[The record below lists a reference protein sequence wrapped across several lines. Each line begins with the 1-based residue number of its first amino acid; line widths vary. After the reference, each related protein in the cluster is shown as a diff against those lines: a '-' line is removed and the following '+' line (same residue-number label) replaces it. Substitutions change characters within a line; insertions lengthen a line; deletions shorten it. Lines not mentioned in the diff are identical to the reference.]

1 MGVHTVLYYFC
12 AKIQNEVKTSKR
24 WKYLGMLTGLYLCA
38 CMPESLSAADGKSYC
53 FRVYLKDK
61 GVKAPGRTDARLY
74 LSAESVERRTKRGV
88 ELSVSDIPVSPG
100 YIRTVGAAG
109 GQIIT
114 QSKWMNTVVIEH
126 TDSLIADRLKAL
138 PIVDSVRC
146 VWHGRNRLQQVD
158 CPDDTGV
165 FESYDTVSQA
175 YYGHATTQIEI
186 LNGVRLHEAG
196 RQGKGMRIAVIDAGF
211 LHVDKIA
218 AFTSTDII
226 GTRNMSFPGNS
237 VFCEDDHGTKV
248 LSCMAANL
256 PGVMVGTAPDASY
269 LLIKSEDT
277 RGEYPIEED
286 FYAAALEYADSV
298 GVDLITCSLGYFQF
312 DTEPVY
318 TRADL
323 NGRTAFITRVAE
335 EAARKGM
342 LIICSAGNEGKN
354 EWQKIT
360 FPADAP
366 NILTVGAVTTEKTKS
381 AFSSTGLTADYRVKP
396 DVVALGTNVCVINA
410 AGRLQWVD
418 GTSFSTPTLA
428 GLCAC
433 LWQSLSWLKNKELID
448 LIRQTASRSKH
459 PDAEL
464 GYGVPDMYK
473 AYRKEMNELL

>member
-24 WKYLGMLTGLYLCA
+24 WKYLGMLTGLYLCT

-88 ELSVSDIPVSPG
+88 ELSVSDIPISPG
-100 YIRTVGAAG
+100 YIRTVGATG

-196 RQGKGMRIAVIDAGF
+196 RQGKGMQRLLRPILSEHATC
-211 LHVDKIA
+211 L
-218 AFTSTDII
+218 
-226 GTRNMSFPGNS
+226 FPG
-237 VFCEDDHGTKV
+237 
-248 LSCMAANL
+248 
-256 PGVMVGTAPDASY
+256 TASFAKM
-269 LLIKSEDT
+269 ITERKS
-277 RGEYPIEED
+277 
-286 FYAAALEYADSV
+286 
-298 GVDLITCSLGYFQF
+298 
-312 DTEPVY
+312 
-318 TRADL
+318 
-323 NGRTAFITRVAE
+323 
-335 EAARKGM
+335 
-342 LIICSAGNEGKN
+342 
-354 EWQKIT
+354 
-360 FPADAP
+360 
-366 NILTVGAVTTEKTKS
+366 
-381 AFSSTGLTADYRVKP
+381 YRVW
-396 DVVALGTNVCVINA
+396 
-410 AGRLQWVD
+410 Q
-418 GTSFSTPTLA
+418 PTCPA
-428 GLCAC
+428 
-433 LWQSLSWLKNKELID
+433 
-448 LIRQTASRSKH
+448 
-459 PDAEL
+459 
-464 GYGVPDMYK
+464 
-473 AYRKEMNELL
+473 

>member
-12 AKIQNEVKTSKR
+12 AKIQSEVKTSKR
-24 WKYLGMLTGLYLCA
+24 WKYLGMLTGLYLCT
-38 CMPESLSAADGKSYC
+38 CMPKSLSAADGKSYC

-61 GVKAPGRTDARLY
+61 GVKAPDRTDARLY

-88 ELSVSDIPVSPG
+88 ELSVSDVPISPG

-165 FESYDTVSQA
+165 FESYDTVSLA